1 MDLAEA
7 KKLVAE
13 GFRPYVC
20 VVKGKR
26 YITLK
31 KGSREVGVGRFD
43 EGIWRELTANT
54 TLQRLSRSMQRKRR
68 RFQSS

>member
-54 TLQRLSRSMQRKRR
+54 TLQRLVFKAANG
-68 RFQSS
+68 